1 MTMSALLIAAM
12 VLADTTGVPCSNLA
26 ASDPVVHALNQ
37 IELAGTDLQTLSS
50 DVIYRKDDALLGS
63 REIRTGT
70 LLFERIAGTPRLAV
84 DFKSRVVN
92 NRRRTEAKRIVYADG
107 WLVESD
113 ESTRQFIKR
122 QLSPANEARNP
133 MRLGGPFPMPLGQ
146 KRDDVTKRF
155 EVTQI
160 AEFSDPDILNLAGAT
175 CELIGLHLI
184 PLDNVPEADQ
194 WRSIDIWYDTSTW
207 IPVGVVAIELNGDTR
222 RIRLLRSRVNPTFED
237 TQRSALSIVEPTDAG
252 WSIDVRPLPPS
263 PLESP
268 PESPDS

>member
-1 MTMSALLIAAM
+1 MTTSALLIAAL
-12 VLADTTGVPCSNLA
+12 VLADTGGVPCTNRA

-37 IELAGTDLQTLSS
+37 IELAGADLQTLSS
-50 DVIYRKDDALLGS
+50 DVTYRKDDALLGS

-84 DFKSRVVN
+84 DFNLRVVN

-122 QLSPANEARNP
+122 QLSPANEARDP

-160 AEFSDPDILNLAGAT
+160 AESPDPDILNLAGST
-175 CELIGLHLI
+175 RELIGLHLV
-184 PLDNVPEADQ
+184 PLDNVPEAEQ
-194 WRSIDIWYDTSTW
+194 WRTIDIWYDTSTW
-207 IPVGVVAIELNGDTR
+207 IPVGVVAIEPNGDTR
-222 RIRLLRSRVNPTFED
+222 RIRLINAQVNPTFDD
-237 TQRSALSIVEPTDAG
+237 TQRSALSLVEPTDDG
-252 WSIDVRPLPPS
+252 WSIDVRPLPP
-263 PLESP
+263 PL